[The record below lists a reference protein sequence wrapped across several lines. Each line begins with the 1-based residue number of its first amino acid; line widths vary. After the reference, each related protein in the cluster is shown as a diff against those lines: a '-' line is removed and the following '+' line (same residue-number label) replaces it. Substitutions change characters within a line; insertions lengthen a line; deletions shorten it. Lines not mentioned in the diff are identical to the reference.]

1 MSTRVASPRQ
11 QLNEWRRLRAWAL
24 HQEGWSGCAIA
35 QALGVTPGAV
45 SQWLKRAREGGA
57 QALAHRMPPGP
68 SSKLT
73 AEQKAELV
81 RLLEQGAEA
90 HGFLGAVWTT
100 KRVAAL
106 IQRAFG
112 VQYHPAHMSRLLRE
126 ICGSVQK
133 PIRRAT
139 QRNEAAITQW
149 WTERWPAL
157 QAKPEASGV
166 RSCG

>member
-24 HQEGWSGCAIA
+24 HQDGWSGRAIA

-57 QALAHRMPPGP
+57 PALAHRMPPGP
-68 SSKLT
+68 PSRLT
-73 AEQKAELV
+73 AEQKAQLPT
-81 RLLEQGAEA
+81 LLEQGAEA
-90 HGFLGAVWTT
+90 YGFLGDVWTT
-100 KRVAAL
+100 KRVALL
-106 IQRAFG
+106 IKDTFG
-112 VQYHPAHMSRLLRE
+112 VRYHPAHMSRLLRE
-126 ICGSVQK
+126 IGWSVQK

-157 QAKPEASGV
+157 QAKPKASG
-166 RSCG
+166 